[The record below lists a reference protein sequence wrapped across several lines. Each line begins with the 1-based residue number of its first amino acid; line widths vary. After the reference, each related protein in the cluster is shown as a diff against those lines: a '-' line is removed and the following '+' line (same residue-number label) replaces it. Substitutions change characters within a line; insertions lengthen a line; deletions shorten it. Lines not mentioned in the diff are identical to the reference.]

1 MPRRYN
7 LRPRKDV
14 DVKWIEDETLK
25 DEDSEEEEDSDYEPS
40 DHEEE
45 DAELDEEMDESETE
59 TETES
64 ETSKPAVI
72 QIPMPKKG
80 MRVKIEI
87 DNRDEDDGMFL
98 LADDDDDE
106 EDDEFMEYLM
116 NKYVPPSRISNKR
129 KKSDKEDDDE
139 PELSLN
145 RDEQTYF
152 DELPKSK
159 QKKFK
164 KQMKQVALVSK
175 DENTPAKFRILDL
188 PIAESI
194 KSLVIKKI
202 DLLNDMDGGEVHKLR
217 NWVDGFMRLPFGNHV
232 PLPVRFED
240 GPKPCA
246 DFLSDTRKSLDKS
259 VYGMNGAKT
268 QIMQILAQWI
278 SNPASVGNVIA
289 LKGPPGVG
297 KCHAKDTPILMYDG
311 TVKLVQD
318 IVIGDLVMGDD
329 STPRTVTNLGRGRDM
344 MYDIIPTGKNKEK
357 FTVNSEHILCLKQTG
372 VGSIKTVARLNN
384 KVAFKTIRFDN
395 KEKKLKYLT
404 FSSYEEAK
412 SYLESFTEEDRITE
426 ISVKDYLKL
435 PSQVKTHWLKGYK
448 KAVEFQPHPVDFDP
462 YILGLWLG
470 DGTSC
475 TCEITNQDATVLGY
489 LNTALRKYDSMLVY
503 RSKYTYRIRGYKKNK
518 NVFLDFLQK
527 YNLINNKHIP
537 NAYKINS
544 REIRLQVLAGLIDTD
559 GYMSNNCYEITQKNK
574 VLADDIVFLAR
585 SLGFSVTIKEN
596 EKSCMYKDEKRIG
609 LYHNIII
616 SGDLSE
622 VPVRIARKKG
632 SVRTQIKDHLVYG
645 FEVREIGEGDYYGFT
660 LDGNCRYF
668 IGDFTVTHNTS
679 FARNGIASALKR
691 PFEFFSL
698 GGATDSSTFVG
709 HSYTYEGSTWG
720 RIVDGLM
727 HARCM
732 NPVMYFDELDKVSTT
747 PQGEEII
754 SMLIHLTDRSQ
765 NTQFHDRYFAGV
777 DFDLSQCLF
786 VFSFNDENKVHPILR
801 DRMQVIHCSGYNA
814 DEKKIILNQFIWPQ
828 ILERIKMTD
837 GLTITDEAV
846 KHIIQEYSHEEE
858 GVRNLIR
865 SVETLVTRI
874 NLLRIAD
881 EATAKSYPF
890 YTKVTLPMSITPD
903 NVKHIL
909 QDMTRQDNESWRRLY
924 V

>member
-7 LRPRKDV
+7 LRPRKDT

-25 DEDSEEEEDSDYEPS
+25 DQEDEDSEEEDDDYEPS

-45 DAELDEEMDESETE
+45 DAELDEEMDETDSETDN
-59 TETES
+59 ES
-64 ETSKPAVI
+64 QPAVI
-72 QIPMPKKG
+72 HIPMPKKG

-87 DNRDEDDGMFL
+87 DNRSDDGFMILGDEDEEE
-98 LADDDDDE
+98 DE
-106 EDDEFMEYLM
+106 EDSFMEYLM
-116 NKYVPPSRISNKR
+116 NKYVPPSRVSNKK
-129 KKSDKEDDDE
+129 KKSDKDDDDE
-139 PELSLN
+139 IELTLN
-145 RDEQTYF
+145 REEQTYF
-152 DELPKSK
+152 EELPKSK

-164 KQMKQVALVSK
+164 KQMKQVAMVSK

-188 PIAESI
+188 PISETI

-202 DLLNDMDGGEVHKLR
+202 DLLSDMDGGEVHKLR
-217 NWVDGFMRLPFGNHV
+217 NWVDGFLRLPFGNHV

-278 SNPASVGNVIA
+278 SNPQSVGNVIA

-297 KCHAKDTPILMYDG
+297 K
-311 TVKLVQD
+311 
-318 IVIGDLVMGDD
+318 
-329 STPRTVTNLGRGRDM
+329 
-344 MYDIIPTGKNKEK
+344 
-357 FTVNSEHILCLKQTG
+357 
-372 VGSIKTVARLNN
+372 
-384 KVAFKTIRFDN
+384 
-395 KEKKLKYLT
+395 
-404 FSSYEEAK
+404 
-412 SYLESFTEEDRITE
+412 
-426 ISVKDYLKL
+426 
-435 PSQVKTHWLKGYK
+435 
-448 KAVEFQPHPVDFDP
+448 
-462 YILGLWLG
+462 
-470 DGTSC
+470 
-475 TCEITNQDATVLGY
+475 
-489 LNTALRKYDSMLVY
+489 
-503 RSKYTYRIRGYKKNK
+503 
-518 NVFLDFLQK
+518 
-527 YNLINNKHIP
+527 
-537 NAYKINS
+537 
-544 REIRLQVLAGLIDTD
+544 
-559 GYMSNNCYEITQKNK
+559 
-574 VLADDIVFLAR
+574 
-585 SLGFSVTIKEN
+585 
-596 EKSCMYKDEKRIG
+596 
-609 LYHNIII
+609 
-616 SGDLSE
+616 
-622 VPVRIARKKG
+622 
-632 SVRTQIKDHLVYG
+632 
-645 FEVREIGEGDYYGFT
+645 
-660 LDGNCRYF
+660 
-668 IGDFTVTHNTS
+668 TS

-765 NTQFHDRYFAGV
+765 NSQFHDRYFAGV

-786 VFSFNDENKVHPILR
+786 VFSFNDENKVHPILK

-837 GLTITDEAV
+837 GLTITDEAI

-890 YTKVTLPMSITPD
+890 YTKVVLPMSITPE